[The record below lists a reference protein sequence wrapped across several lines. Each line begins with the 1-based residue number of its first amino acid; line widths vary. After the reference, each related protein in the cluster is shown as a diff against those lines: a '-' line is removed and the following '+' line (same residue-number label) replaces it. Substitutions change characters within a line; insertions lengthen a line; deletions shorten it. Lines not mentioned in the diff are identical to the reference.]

1 MNIISINRNHHP
13 LINFLS
19 RIEEIFLISKPRSS
33 RPERN
38 YPARQNRPVLQ
49 TAVERRSR
57 GFNRRTQIPGIAIT
71 ITPTLTIIY
80 RGGRWATS
88 RLCPLQMTR
97 HRRNSGVPLCLSLSL
112 LPSRAP
118 SLIKASKLR
127 KRPPL
132 SFERERERG
141 GGSRPRRP
149 GYRGKIKKRGG
160 GSWTL
165 LTWHNAITGDLL
177 PRPWPR
183 RTQNGKARRLGRRR
197 AVIFRRQAT
206 PLQKMRGRVL
216 HVRGFSED
224 RIG

>member
-1 MNIISINRNHHP
+1 MYALIYMEKKRTNEYNINQSKSSSPHQFPFANRRNLLDIKTSI
-13 LINFLS
+13 F
-19 RIEEIFLISKPRSS
+19 

-132 SFERERERG
+132 SFERKREREG
-141 GGSRPRRP
+141 GQPPSPPR
-149 GYRGKIKKRGG
+149 I
-160 GSWTL
+160 
-165 LTWHNAITGDLL
+165 
-177 PRPWPR
+177 PWKDQE
-183 RTQNGKARRLGRRR
+183 TRRR
-197 AVIFRRQAT
+197 ELDVINVT
-206 PLQKMRGRVL
+206 
-216 HVRGFSED
+216 
-224 RIG
+224 

>member
-33 RPERN
+33 
-38 YPARQNRPVLQ
+38 ARSEIIQPDKTGQFSKLE

-141 GGSRPRRP
+141 GAAALAAPDTVERSRNEEE
-149 GYRGKIKKRGG
+149 G
-160 GSWTL
+160 
-165 LTWHNAITGDLL
+165 A
-177 PRPWPR
+177 
-183 RTQNGKARRLGRRR
+183 GRY
-197 AVIFRRQAT
+197 
-206 PLQKMRGRVL
+206 
-216 HVRGFSED
+216 
-224 RIG
+224 